1 MKEIGS
7 TYAADRN
14 LLNSQLK
21 ALPSQAE
28 AQIKGLDAKLAVAN
42 DNILQGARGRGLG
55 FSGIPIA
62 EQAQYAATEYAPA
75 VAGVRKSQNDQRSS
89 ILSSLN
95 GLARD
100 QRSQAESIFQ
110 ADRQFSEQKRQFD
123 LQMAEQRAQRAAQ
136 ERAARAAAYQASA
149 GDYLGA
155 LMGGGGGNAPAG
167 SARMVR
173 RKDGG
178 YNFTDASGR
187 AISAATYSKA
197 KGIPFRTLLS
207 QMAKSG
213 DRGAQAGLQLFGN
226 DYGFNRAKL
235 AKGFSTP
242 SYSYAPN
249 SSDAI
254 KVIKALAW

>member
-21 ALPSQAE
+21 ALPSQAD

-155 LMGGGGGNAPAG
+155 LLGGGGGGGGAASQAAG
-167 SARMVR
+167 PRMVR

-178 YNFTDASGR
+178 FNITDAQGR
-187 AISAATYSKA
+187 AISAAQYARLKN
-197 KGIPFRTLLS
+197 IPFRDVVST
-207 QMAKSG
+207 MARSG
-213 DRGAQAGLQLFGN
+213 DTGAKAILGFVGN
-226 DYGFNRAKL
+226 DFGFNARKAASGPNNTARLNSLYRAFTW
-235 AKGFSTP
+235 G
-242 SYSYAPN
+242 
-249 SSDAI
+249 
-254 KVIKALAW
+254 VR